1 MDTTKLSA
9 KGQVVLPKDV
19 RDAHGWN
26 PGVEFVVEST
36 SDGVFLRPKARKKS
50 NPVAAL
56 AGVLKRKG
64 REKVSLRTMAAAIES
79 EIAAR
84 RARGRY

>member
-9 KGQVVLPKDV
+9 KGQVVLPKSV

-26 PGVEFVVEST
+26 QGIEFVVEST
-36 SDGVFLRPKARKKS
+36 ADGILLRPKARKKS
-50 NPVAAL
+50 SRIAEL

-64 REKVSLRTMAAAIES
+64 RKRVSLRAMAAAIES
-79 EIAAR
+79 EILAR